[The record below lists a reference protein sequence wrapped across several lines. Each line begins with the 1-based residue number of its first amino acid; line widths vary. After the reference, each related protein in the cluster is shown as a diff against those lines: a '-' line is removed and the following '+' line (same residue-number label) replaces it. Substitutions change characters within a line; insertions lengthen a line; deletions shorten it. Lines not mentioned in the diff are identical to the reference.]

1 MFSISRMP
9 EVPVV
14 NDCQNPAVLWP
25 SALITPVP
33 VTTTRCMLFGGRR
46 GGLRLEKM
54 GDSFNHLV
62 DVLDLLG
69 FFVVDLDV
77 EFTFEVEENIEA
89 VQRVYSEGLEAAV
102 GLNTFEGQS
111 FRGRNDFENTILD
124 GQA

>member
-1 MFSISRMP
+1 M
-9 EVPVV
+9 
-14 NDCQNPAVLWP
+14 
-25 SALITPVP
+25 
-33 VTTTRCMLFGGRR
+33 
-46 GGLRLEKM
+46 EKM

-62 DVLDLLG
+62 DILDLLG
-69 FFVVDLDV
+69 FLVVDFDV
-77 EFTFEVEENIEA
+77 EFTFEVEEDIKA